1 MQRELDVS
9 LPLMGMASN
18 WHNLST
24 PLVAAIAQ
32 FCAFCFHLLQDHL
45 PDDP

>member
-1 MQRELDVS
+1 MKRELDVS
-9 LPLMGMASN
+9 LPLLGMVAH
-18 WHNLST
+18 WHNWST

-32 FCAFCFHLLQDHL
+32 ACAFCFDPLQDHL